1 VTTDLSVLCLLGLL
15 AFVLQ
20 MLPGAPAAFAPG
32 GMQWGV
38 GNRETPPELPPWAA
52 RTRRAHANLM
62 ENLPHYVIV
71 VLVAHV
77 SGHANGTT
85 ATASLVYLGARIAH
99 AIMYGLGITYVRTI
113 AFYTG
118 VAAEIVIVTQLFTS

>member
-1 VTTDLSVLCLLGLL
+1 MTTDLYCLLGLGLL

-20 MLPGAPAAFAPG
+20 MLPGLPAASAPG
-32 GMQWGV
+32 GMAWGL
-38 GNRETPPELPPWAA
+38 GNRDHPPPLPPWAE

-71 VLVAHV
+71 VLVVAI

-99 AIMYGLGITYVRTI
+99 AILYAAGVTYVRTI

-118 VAAEIVIVTQLFTS
+118 VVAEIVIVTQIF